1 MFKGRVARLV
11 LAGALLSSPIMVP
24 TIAGILHFEPT
35 SAAAPVPGK
44 NQAVQ
49 GPALG
54 NDPQKAV
61 NLSAS
66 SISPEEARARATH
79 AVEAMSLLLWGV
91 SLVGLS
97 MLLKWT
103 VKNRQKQQVSASE

>member
-1 MFKGRVARLV
+1 MLKGRVARLV

-35 SAAAPVPGK
+35 SAAAPVPGM
-44 NQAVQ
+44 NHVVQAPTQ
-49 GPALG
+49 ST
-54 NDPQKAV
+54 NPQKAV
-61 NLSAS
+61 NLGAS
-66 SISPEEARARATH
+66 SLSPEEARARATH

-97 MLLKWT
+97 LLLKWT
-103 VKNRQKQQVSASE
+103 VKNRQKQQVSPSE